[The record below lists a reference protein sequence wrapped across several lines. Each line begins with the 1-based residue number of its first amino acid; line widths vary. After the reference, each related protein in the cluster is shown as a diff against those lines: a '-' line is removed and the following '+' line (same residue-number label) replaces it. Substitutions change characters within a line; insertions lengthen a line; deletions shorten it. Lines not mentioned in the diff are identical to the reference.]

1 MIYKMKMAS
10 GFLLI
15 LSMVIILSGCATMRQ
30 EPQPPAQTLTEDT
43 GHLEEIAQKQ
53 SDQSMRA
60 KSHLELARLYSS
72 HKNPNLDYQRALKEL
87 EMYLSL
93 NPDDAET
100 DEIQNLLA
108 ILRELDRVTEENRKS
123 RQKVNQ
129 LTKENKELKASV
141 KELKN
146 LDIKIEEKRRRVK

>member
-1 MIYKMKMAS
+1 
-10 GFLLI
+10 
-15 LSMVIILSGCATMRQ
+15 MRQ